1 MIRRR
6 TFLLTPLAA
15 AACRREAGSGFR
27 GWAYVAAR
35 GSRVVTI
42 AGLSSFA
49 VQKQIPLTVAPAF
62 LAWASG
68 SRYVHA
74 ALSGAPAIAE
84 IDGARQQLHRTIH
97 LAGEAQFVIPE
108 PGGKSM
114 LVLLREPAAIVRVP
128 IGEGRPERLISLE
141 GPVEGF
147 DVDAE
152 GKLACASMT
161 SGEVRFM
168 DLAARKAYA
177 PMRLA
182 AGLGAVKFRS
192 DSKVVLVAE
201 RERRQ
206 LTVLDAA
213 ARRIVVELPLALS
226 PDTLCMKEDGGQLY
240 VTGAGRD
247 AVVIVYPYRTE
258 VAQTNL
264 SGRKPSFM
272 ATSAAPP
279 YLFVSNPEA
288 GTVTVFDVE
297 TQKVVAVVGVGQNP
311 GFLAVTPDQQ
321 YALVLNRGTGDMAV
335 IRIPAIRPGREKRA
349 ALFTMTPVG
358 ADPVHMLVIPRA

>member
-1 MIRRR
+1 M
-6 TFLLTPLAA
+6 
-15 AACRREAGSGFR
+15 AACRREPGSGFR

-35 GSRVVTI
+35 GSRMVSVVDLET
-42 AGLSSFA
+42 FA
-49 VQKQIPLTVAPAF
+49 VQRQIPLNAPPAF
-62 LAWASG
+62 LTRAAG

-74 ALSGAPAIAE
+74 ALAGTSALAE
-84 IDGARQQLHRTIH
+84 IDGARQQLQRTIS
-97 LAGEAQFVIPE
+97 LAGEAQSVLPE
-108 PGGKSM
+108 PGGKSL
-114 LVLLREPAAIVRVP
+114 LVLLREPATLVRVP
-128 IGEGRPERLISLE
+128 IGAGKPERVLSLE

-147 DVDAE
+147 DLDPA
-152 GKLACASMT
+152 GKIACAALR
-161 SGEVRFM
+161 SGEVQFV
-168 DLAARKAYA
+168 DLGARKALPA
-177 PMRLA
+177 VRLK

-192 DSKVVLVAE
+192 DSRVVLVAE
-201 RERRQ
+201 RQRRQ

-213 ARRIVVELPLALS
+213 TRQIVVELPLALE
-226 PDTLCMKEDGGQLY
+226 PDTLCMKEDGGQLF

-264 SGRKPSFM
+264 TGRKPSFM
-272 ATSAAPP
+272 AVSAVPA

-311 GFLAVTPDQQ
+311 GYLAVTPDQQ